1 MVRSS
6 KGGTVLSARSTPPL
20 QYIDLPYPDEVVNI
34 LSRLPAGFQA
44 LAYQNRAI
52 SLDFI
57 LFWGRN
63 IGIVVQ
69 IRSNSSVANDLNF
82 ETPLDD
88 AASTLWSMLGRLDPQ
103 VAPFERLMC
112 LGDYLQLS
120 SMYYRKI
127 LITSPVFQ
135 NMRLEATQ
143 LARTYQPRT
152 QAERDALVY
161 YVMFIINS
169 WKTSNIVEP
178 EGLDLLNNLKT
189 RFAEYRHWDTLRAVL
204 QNFPWIP
211 SITAEWEETW
221 LQSCR

>member
-1 MVRSS
+1 MNIISRV
-6 KGGTVLSARSTPPL
+6 PP
-20 QYIDLPYPDEVVNI
+20 
-34 LSRLPAGFQA
+34 GFQA
-44 LAYQNRAI
+44 LANEHRAI

-57 LFWGRN
+57 LYWGRN

-69 IRSNSSVANDLNF
+69 IRSNASVANDLNF

-88 AASTLWSMLGRLDPQ
+88 AASNLWSMLGRLDPQ

-161 YVMFIINS
+161 YAMFVINS
-169 WKTSNIVEP
+169 WKTSTILEP
-178 EGLDLLNNLKT
+178 EGLDLLNTLKT
-189 RFAEYRHWDTLRAVL
+189 RFAEYRRWDTVLAVL
-204 QNFPWIP
+204 QNFPFIP
-211 SITAEWEETW
+211 TITAEWEENW
-221 LQSCR
+221 KQSCR